1 MKLTIPL
8 SIALLLTPLVAQKA
22 DRGLILNSEGAFD
35 GYTLYTPLRS
45 NLTYLL
51 NMEGEI
57 VHEWKSEHHPS
68 NSAYLLPNGNLMRSA
83 KVLGNEVFGSR
94 GPSGGRVELFDWEG
108 NQLWDYVYSNDN
120 YHQHHDIEPLPNG
133 NVLILA
139 WERKSKEEAIAAGR
153 KPDSVSDRG
162 MFPDTVVEIKRTG
175 PTSGDIVWK
184 WSAWDH
190 LIQDHDPSKSNY
202 GDVAAHPERL
212 DINLNPRPRPD
223 WMHTNAIDYNPE
235 LDQIVL
241 SPRSFNELIV
251 IDHSTTTQ
259 EAASSAG
266 GRSGRGGNILYRWGN
281 PANYRA
287 GTPADQQFFSQ
298 HDTRWVQAG
307 QPGAGNL
314 TIFNNGA
321 RRPDGDWSS
330 IDEIVPPL
338 NSDGAYRINA
348 GKAFGPEKPTWSYA
362 SPREF
367 YSSFIS
373 GAERLPN
380 GNTLICSGAEGIFFE
395 VTPDKKIVWQFLNP
409 VSLPPAGP
417 EGPHSVFRVVRY
429 AKDYSGIKD
438 NLLDEL

>member
-1 MKLTIPL
+1 MKPTIPL
-8 SIALLLTPLVAQKA
+8 CIALFLTPLVAQEA
-22 DRGLILNSEGAFD
+22 ERGLILNSEGAFD

-45 NLTYLL
+45 NSTYLL

-83 KVLGNEVFGSR
+83 KVLGNAVFGSR

-108 NQLWDYVYSNDN
+108 NRLWDYVYSNDN
-120 YHQHHDIEPLPNG
+120 HHQHHDIEPLPNG

-153 KPDSVSDRG
+153 NPDTVSDRG
-162 MFPDTVVEIKRTG
+162 MFPDTVVEVKRKG

-190 LIQDHDPSKSNY
+190 LIQDHDPSKANY
-202 GDVAAHPERL
+202 GDVSAHPERL

-235 LDQIVL
+235 LDQIIL
-241 SPRSFNELIV
+241 SPRSFHELIV
-251 IDHSTTTQ
+251 IDHGTTTQ
-259 EAASSAG
+259 EAASSSG
-266 GRSGRGGNILYRWGN
+266 GKSGRGGNILYRWGN

-338 NSDGAYRINA
+338 NSDGTYHLEA

-362 SPREF
+362 SPGVF

-395 VTPDKKIVWQFLNP
+395 VTPGKKIVWQYLNP

-429 AKDYSGIKD
+429 AKDDPAIKD
-438 NLLDEL
+438 NL